1 MRLRTR
7 LQNLVPAQ
15 GEQKS
20 WRLRTRS
27 TAEGRE
33 RKRER
38 ERGSTQTTIN
48 LDGQNIHHGTPGQHG
63 PRSDHWFSLCVRV
76 GVYVCGWVSGWVG
89 VCVCVC
95 VAVSA
100 PAQASSSRYKNTR
113 NGETKKLGIHEK
125 HGSTENQEIF
135 CPSPS
140 IFWKKNTEKRG
151 SAQVKYL
158 ENLVYQT
165 FLLIFIKK
173 RTAFEQSLKIAKLL
187 KNPKSADSMFDTLK
201 YAFIKF

>member
-1 MRLRTR
+1 MERRD
-7 LQNLVPAQ
+7 
-15 GEQKS
+15 
-20 WRLRTRS
+20 S
-27 TAEGRE
+27 TV
-33 RKRER
+33 
-38 ERGSTQTTIN
+38 RGPTI
-48 LDGQNIHHGTPGQHG
+48 DFP
-63 PRSDHWFSLCVRV
+63 CVCVWVCMCV
-76 GVYVCGWVSGWVG
+76 GGWVG
-89 VCVCVC
+89 GWVCVCVC

-165 FLLIFIKK
+165 FLLIFIKNG
-173 RTAFEQSLKIAKLL
+173 QPLSS
-187 KNPKSADSMFDTLK
+187 PWKSQNYWKTQNQPILCSIPLNTRLSSSRRE
-201 YAFIKF
+201 

>member
-1 MRLRTR
+1 MERRD
-7 LQNLVPAQ
+7 
-15 GEQKS
+15 
-20 WRLRTRS
+20 S
-27 TAEGRE
+27 TV
-33 RKRER
+33 
-38 ERGSTQTTIN
+38 RGPTI
-48 LDGQNIHHGTPGQHG
+48 DFP
-63 PRSDHWFSLCVRV
+63 CVCVWVCMCV
-76 GVYVCGWVSGWVG
+76 GGWVG
-89 VCVCVC
+89 GWVCVCVC